1 MTEPV
6 TPPTLTPPTPADPW
20 ALLGLP
26 RSAVVQEDAIRT
38 SFQTAAAAA
47 HPDKACGA
55 ADREA
60 RTVLFARLNEAR
72 ATLLSVPARLRALRA
87 LEFPGSSET
96 SGVMSGELMDLF
108 ARVGAALQA
117 AQQFARKKAQST
129 SALARALLAPEEMT
143 VQENLQSAA
152 AALDAQTTALRSAL
166 PTLDSLRA
174 TDLPAAG
181 ELLATLLRQA
191 SFLEKWQSQ
200 VRGAFQSML

>member
-1 MTEPV
+1 M
-6 TPPTLTPPTPADPW
+6 TPPTLTPPAPVDPW

-26 RSAVVQEDAIRT
+26 RSAVVEEDAIRA

-47 HPDKACGA
+47 HPDKASDP

-108 ARVGAALQA
+108 ARVGTALQA
-117 AQQFARKKAQST
+117 AQQFSRKKAQST